1 MMPIRMGRKARTME
15 KVENLYRTARVQHV
29 LPRGAG
35 ITRPRVDAQIDSILR
50 DDAVTADPRRVNDAD
65 ADRRQTA

>member
-1 MMPIRMGRKARTME
+1 MMPLRMGRKARDME

-35 ITRPRVDAQIDSILR
+35 ITRPRVDVQIDSILR
-50 DDAVTADPRRVNDAD
+50 DDAITADLRRVNDAD
-65 ADRRQTA
+65 ANRGQTS